1 VEEPGRLFEGKDSR
15 TRLAEPR
22 ERRTGVYRDWGM
34 SAAAFSVAV
43 GRCRCHREAKTCGMN
58 TTSATQLDFLAGDLA
73 PAVAVAPC
81 PTTERTAS
89 VPAAAPVPDDCGATT
104 ARPKALR
111 RSGTTTLTD
120 AGNGLEPLLAFG
132 EAARS
137 LGISLRQ
144 FRRLVDGGRIAF
156 VKVSAR
162 SPRVRPSELRRYLE
176 ASTVRY
182 S

>member
-1 VEEPGRLFEGKDSR
+1 
-15 TRLAEPR
+15 
-22 ERRTGVYRDWGM
+22 
-34 SAAAFSVAV
+34 
-43 GRCRCHREAKTCGMN
+43 MN

>member
-1 VEEPGRLFEGKDSR
+1 
-15 TRLAEPR
+15 
-22 ERRTGVYRDWGM
+22 
-34 SAAAFSVAV
+34 
-43 GRCRCHREAKTCGMN
+43 MN
-58 TTSATQLDFLAGDLA
+58 TTAATQLDFLAGDLA
-73 PAVAVAPC
+73 PAAAVASC

-89 VPAAAPVPDDCGATT
+89 VPAAAPVPDDGDATA
-104 ARPKALR
+104 ARPKAPR
-111 RSGTTTLTD
+111 QNGMTPLTY

-156 VKVSAR
+156 VKVSER

>member
-1 VEEPGRLFEGKDSR
+1 MKTS
-15 TRLAEPR
+15 
-22 ERRTGVYRDWGM
+22 
-34 SAAAFSVAV
+34 SAA
-43 GRCRCHREAKTCGMN
+43 
-58 TTSATQLDFLAGDLA
+58 QLDFFEPSLA
-73 PAVAVAPC
+73 PIAS
-81 PTTERTAS
+81 TEAHSAAER
-89 VPAAAPVPDDCGATT
+89 AAPVPSAAPVPGDCDATS
-104 ARPKALR
+104 ARLKAPR
-111 RSGTTTLTD
+111 RSGTAPLTD

>member
-1 VEEPGRLFEGKDSR
+1 
-15 TRLAEPR
+15 
-22 ERRTGVYRDWGM
+22 
-34 SAAAFSVAV
+34 
-43 GRCRCHREAKTCGMN
+43 MN
-58 TTSATQLDFLAGDLA
+58 TTAATQLDFLADDLA
-73 PAVAVAPC
+73 PAIASAPTQTAECAVPVAAVALKAGAC
-81 PTTERTAS
+81 D
-89 VPAAAPVPDDCGATT
+89 PAT
-104 ARPKALR
+104 ARSNAAC
-111 RSGTTTLTD
+111 RSGTAPLTA

-156 VKVSAR
+156 VKVSER

>member
-1 VEEPGRLFEGKDSR
+1 
-15 TRLAEPR
+15 
-22 ERRTGVYRDWGM
+22 M
-34 SAAAFSVAV
+34 SAAAFSVAA
-43 GRCRCHREAKTCGMN
+43 GRCRCHRGAKTRGMN
-58 TTSATQLDFLAGDLA
+58 TTSSTQLDFLAGDLA
-73 PAVAVAPC
+73 PAAAVAPC
-81 PTTERTAS
+81 PTAERAAP
-89 VPAAAPVPDDCGATT
+89 VLAAAPASGGGDVTT
-104 ARPKALR
+104 VRPKALR
-111 RSGTTTLTD
+111 RTGTTPLTD

-132 EAARS
+132 DAARS

>member
-1 VEEPGRLFEGKDSR
+1 
-15 TRLAEPR
+15 
-22 ERRTGVYRDWGM
+22 
-34 SAAAFSVAV
+34 
-43 GRCRCHREAKTCGMN
+43 MN
-58 TTSATQLDFLAGDLA
+58 TTAATQLDFLADDLA
-73 PAVAVAPC
+73 PAIATAPSPTAERAAPVAAVAPKAGAC
-81 PTTERTAS
+81 D
-89 VPAAAPVPDDCGATT
+89 PAT
-104 ARPKALR
+104 ARSNATR
-111 RSGTTTLTD
+111 RSGSPPLTD

-156 VKVSAR
+156 VKVSER
-162 SPRVRPSELRRYLE
+162 SPRVRPSELRRCLE